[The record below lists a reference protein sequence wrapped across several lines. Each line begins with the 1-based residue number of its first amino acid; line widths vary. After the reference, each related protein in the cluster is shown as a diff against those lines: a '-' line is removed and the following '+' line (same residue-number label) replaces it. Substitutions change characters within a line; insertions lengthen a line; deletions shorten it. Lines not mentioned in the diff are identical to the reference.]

1 MVDLIAPVGSG
12 AGDLNVI
19 CGYACTAFIFSDRGG
34 HSAYR
39 R

>member
-1 MVDLIAPVGSG
+1 MVDLIAPVRSG

-19 CGYACTAFIFSDRGG
+19 CGYACTAFISVDRGA